1 MGRRGTECA
10 TDTGAAWRRF
20 RVASALCAAL
30 LWAPAAAAADLL
42 ISDLSDGI
50 YDPSPVGG
58 QVTYHV
64 SLENGDVD
72 TATDV
77 VAIFDLPAGATAVA
91 LPGFCTAAATN
102 PVRVHCNI
110 GTLTGG
116 SPRDFDLTIGTA
128 GLTPGD
134 VYIHGAI
141 GFAAGLPGAG
151 DAISGLDVST
161 HPFFDGD
168 SSRNNNVTASAPRC

>member
-91 LPGFCTAAATN
+91 LPGFCTAAAESSSWDTEEA
-102 PVRVHCNI
+102 PIKAEVI
-110 GTLTGG
+110 
-116 SPRDFDLTIGTA
+116 
-128 GLTPGD
+128 PGWRSTQ
-134 VYIHGAI
+134 AI
-141 GFAAGLPGAG
+141 
-151 DAISGLDVST
+151 
-161 HPFFDGD
+161 
-168 SSRNNNVTASAPRC
+168 AS